1 MSEAEYQELI
11 DRYDKVICLL
21 ENLRIIAYGG
31 AMLIED
37 SCPAIN
43 RMLREKH
50 CFELHAR
57 FNDACSALIWLRDEL
72 MAFPMEEN
80 LPDIPSDS
88 VTPPVSL

>member
-1 MSEAEYQELI
+1 MPETEYKKLI
-11 DRYDKVICLL
+11 DRYDRVMSLL

-31 AMLIED
+31 AALIEE
-37 SCPAIN
+37 SCPGIN